1 MKSGVTN
8 TIAPGLRKLASRLPK
23 ALENAAGVAGLAV
36 IDDAVN
42 EDPTPPLDTG
52 YLRGSWFVYVNG
64 KKKSSGSDAGSLPGT
79 IQTEQ
84 GTVSTTIGFSAPYAA
99 AQHQNLEPAGTWQRG
114 PKSPPNS
121 GGNYLGSKLD
131 RNKDR
136 YAKIF
141 ADRLAK
147 AIMGGQ

>member
-8 TIAPGLRKLASRLPK
+8 TIAPGLRALAARLPK

-64 KKKSSGSDAGSLPGT
+64 KKKSNGGNAGSLPGSVPADPK
-79 IQTEQ
+79 
-84 GTVSTTIGFSAPYAA
+84 TVSTTVGFSAPYAA
-99 AQHQNLEPAGTWQRG
+99 AQHQNLEPAGPWQRG
-114 PKSPPNS
+114 PKSPPDS
-121 GGNYLGSKLD
+121 GGNYLGAKLG
-131 RNKDR
+131 RNKNN
-136 YAKIF
+136 YARIF

-147 AIMGGQ
+147 AIAGGQ